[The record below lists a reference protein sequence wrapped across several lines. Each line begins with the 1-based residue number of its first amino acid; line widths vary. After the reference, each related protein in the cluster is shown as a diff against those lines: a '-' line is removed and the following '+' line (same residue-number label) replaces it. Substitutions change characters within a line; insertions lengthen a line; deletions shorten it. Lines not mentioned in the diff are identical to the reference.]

1 MKAQRVKLSSSK
13 IDYIRIT
20 GILDL
25 NYGSENTDVTYN
37 IEHSADEEFSK
48 SKNGIIT
55 LRLSELLDISGFHDN
70 DIEHIAS
77 QLLEQ
82 ILIRERDEE
91 RTLSILHNEGIPLED
106 WLVMNTPMLK
116 Q

>member
-1 MKAQRVKLSSSK
+1 MNS
-13 IDYIRIT
+13 
-20 GILDL
+20 
-25 NYGSENTDVTYN
+25 GSENTDVTFN

-48 SKNGIIT
+48 SKQGIIT
-55 LRLSELLDISGFHDN
+55 LRISELLDISGLHN
-70 DIEHIAS
+70 SDIERIAS

-91 RTLSILHNEGIPLED
+91 RTLSILHKEGVPIEE